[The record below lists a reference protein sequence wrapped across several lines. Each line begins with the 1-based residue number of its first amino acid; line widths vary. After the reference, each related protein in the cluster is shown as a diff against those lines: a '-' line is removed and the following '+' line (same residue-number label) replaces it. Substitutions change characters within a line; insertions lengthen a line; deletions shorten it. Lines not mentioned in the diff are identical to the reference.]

1 MNPIVYGGN
10 TYAPKP
16 LTVDAAEA
24 MFEENKGNGRGLNR
38 AVVAGTFAIDPESV
52 GALDFA
58 LYQQLLDAA
67 LDVHGLRPKG
77 EVTATMSGGG

>member
-1 MNPIVYGGN
+1 MDPIVYGGN
-10 TYAPKP
+10 TYTPTP

-38 AVVAGTFAIDPESV
+38 AVVAGTFSLDPEAI

-67 LDVHGLRPKG
+67 LDVNGLRPKG
-77 EVTATMSGGG
+77 EVTATVNA